1 MKLTRVC
8 ALILLIGMLSLDAT
22 PKKTQRAAQND
33 PVVEINF
40 SDLQIVDFV
49 KMVSKISG
57 KNIMINADISGKVD
71 FITEKPVRKSQLY
84 ELLISVLDSKG
95 FTIVDTKKGYLKVV
109 PSAEAVKYNL
119 PVGNNGDIPQMMTK
133 IIKLENI
140 KAADAVNA
148 VKHMLSKNGSALVS
162 PESNSVILSD
172 FGSNIQTIQK
182 VLSAIDSDNSK
193 RVKFFPLQHA
203 KSQVVFDNI
212 LKIATGMFNQG
223 IASQKVDVMKDDST
237 NSIIVVGSEENI
249 AKLASYIEKMDKQEE
264 YGTTQHTTVVNLK
277 NAESDNVVKILNDIY
292 AKKVYPK
299 DAPRPLFSSDP
310 ALNSVV
316 IVSTLDELPEIKKVL
331 QSLDLERQQVYVK
344 AKIVEISENKS
355 SQVGLKYGLEG
366 ATAGTNGLYSLA
378 ANIGGSSV
386 ALSKS
391 LLSMMSFD
399 IPKIKE
405 GLALGA
411 SISLLQ
417 TEGAANVLSEPSILC
432 INNQESSIYVGK
444 TESVVTQTTVGANTT
459 DLTKNSYTRQD
470 IGLTLKVRPRLSTDN
485 KVTLSVETKLEDILP
500 NSVAG
505 LPTTTKREVKTT
517 AIVSNGETVII
528 GGLIKDNRSDSVNKV
543 PLLGDVPV
551 LGELF
556 KYTDKGGDKINLVI
570 VLTPYIVEKSTDLT
584 ALRAKLTEL
593 DKIQDEYVKAIKKK
607 DK

>member
-1 MKLTRVC
+1 
-8 ALILLIGMLSLDAT
+8 
-22 PKKTQRAAQND
+22 
-33 PVVEINF
+33 
-40 SDLQIVDFV
+40 
-49 KMVSKISG
+49 
-57 KNIMINADISGKVD
+57 
-71 FITEKPVRKSQLY
+71 
-84 ELLISVLDSKG
+84 
-95 FTIVDTKKGYLKVV
+95 
-109 PSAEAVKYNL
+109 
-119 PVGNNGDIPQMMTK
+119 
-133 IIKLENI
+133 
-140 KAADAVNA
+140 
-148 VKHMLSKNGSALVS
+148 
-162 PESNSVILSD
+162 
-172 FGSNIQTIQK
+172 
-182 VLSAIDSDNSK
+182 
-193 RVKFFPLQHA
+193 
-203 KSQVVFDNI
+203 
-212 LKIATGMFNQG
+212 
-223 IASQKVDVMKDDST
+223 
-237 NSIIVVGSEENI
+237 
-249 AKLASYIEKMDKQEE
+249 
-264 YGTTQHTTVVNLK
+264 VVNLK

-378 ANIGGSSV
+378 ANMGGSSMT
-386 ALSKS
+386 LSNS

-411 SISLLQ
+411 SLSLLQ

-444 TESVVTQTTVGANTT
+444 TESVITQTTVGANTT

-470 IGLTLKVRPRLSTDN
+470 IGLTLKVKPRLSTDN

>member
-1 MKLTRVC
+1 MKLTKAIAISLV
-8 ALILLIGMLSLDAT
+8 LGILTLEAAV
-22 PKKTQRAAQND
+22 PKTSKVPAD
-33 PVVEINF
+33 PIVEINF
-40 SDLQIVDFV
+40 SDLQIADFI

-57 KNIMINADISGKVD
+57 KNIMVNADISGKVD
-71 FITEKPVRKSQLY
+71 FITEKPVHKSQLY

-95 FTIVDTKKGYLKVV
+95 FTVVDTKKGYLKVV

-119 PVGNNGDIPQMMTK
+119 PVGQNGAIPQMITK
-133 IIKLENI
+133 IIRLDNV
-140 KAADAVNA
+140 KAGDAVNA
-148 VKHMLSKNGSALVS
+148 IKHMLSKNGSALVS

-182 VLSAIDSDNSK
+182 VLASVDSDNSK
-193 RVKFFPLQHA
+193 KVKFFSLQYA
-203 KSQVVFDNI
+203 KSQVVYDNI
-212 LKIATGMFNQG
+212 TKMATGMFNQS
-223 IASQKVDVMKDDST
+223 IPSQKVDVMKDDST
-237 NSIIVVGSEENI
+237 NSIIIVGTEENI
-249 AKLASYIEKMDKQEE
+249 AKLASYIEKMDKKEE
-264 YGTTQHTTVVNLK
+264 YGSTQHTTVVNLK

-292 AKKVYPK
+292 SKKVYAR

-310 ALNSVV
+310 QLNGLI
-316 IVSTLDELPEIKKVL
+316 IVATLDELTEIKDAIK
-331 QSLDLERQQVYVK
+331 SLDLERQQVYVK

-355 SQVGLKYGLEG
+355 SQIGIKYGLEG
-366 ATAGTNGLYSLA
+366 ASAGASGLYSIA
-378 ANIGGSSV
+378 ANMGGPSV
-386 ALSKS
+386 ALSSS
-391 LLSMMSFD
+391 LLNMVSFD
-399 IPKIKE
+399 IPTIKQ

-411 SISLLQ
+411 SLSLLQ

-470 IGLTLKVRPRLSTDN
+470 IGLTLKVKPRLSTDN
-485 KVTLSVETKLEDILP
+485 KVTLSIETKLEDSLP

-528 GGLIKDNRSDSVNKV
+528 GGLIKDNKTDSISKV
-543 PLLGDVPV
+543 PLLGDIPV

-570 VLTPYIVEKSTDLT
+570 VLTPYIVEKSTDLS
-584 ALRAKLTEL
+584 ALRQKLTEL
-593 DKIQDEYVKAIKKK
+593 DKIQDEYVKAIKLREK
-607 DK
+607 